1 LRANNEY
8 IIFQQLLRS
17 TTCINANANEASV
30 TQTKKDF
37 IAKIA
42 ISSKEARKT
51 HYWLSLLQKS
61 QLVPLDYNRYILHRT
76 S

>member
-1 LRANNEY
+1 LAQ
-8 IIFQQLLRS
+8 IQTKHLLHR
-17 TTCINANANEASV
+17 
-30 TQTKKDF
+30 QKKDF
-37 IAKIA
+37 IAKMA
-42 ISSKEARKT
+42 ISSKKAKKT